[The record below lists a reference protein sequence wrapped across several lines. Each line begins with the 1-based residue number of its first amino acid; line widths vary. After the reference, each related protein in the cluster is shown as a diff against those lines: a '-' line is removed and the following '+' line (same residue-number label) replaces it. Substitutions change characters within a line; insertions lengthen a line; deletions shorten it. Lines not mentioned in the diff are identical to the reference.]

1 MLASVIL
8 IYKVAPIYGKTHMVV
23 YISICSLVG
32 SISVMAC
39 KGFGIAIKLT
49 GEGDNQ
55 FTSPAPYI
63 FGATVIICA
72 LTQINYFNKAL
83 DLFSTNLV
91 TPIYY
96 VMFTTTTIIASI
108 ILFEGIDK
116 ATPVYIMIFNVKIEV
131 ASIFIGFLI
140 ILIGVFMVN
149 SAKKEA
155 AYQATLSS
163 PNLTSTT
170 DIPLKSVISNTKSP
184 GYESTQHL
192 RFAEITEN
200 SNFTIDD
207 VNEMEG
213 VNLP

>member
-1 MLASVIL
+1 
-8 IYKVAPIYGKTHMVV
+8 
-23 YISICSLVG
+23 
-32 SISVMAC
+32 MAC

-55 FTSPAPYI
+55 FVTPAPYI
-63 FGATVIICA
+63 FCGTVIICA

-116 ATPVYIMIFNVKIEV
+116 AMPVYVMIFNFKIEI

-163 PNLTSTT
+163 PNLTSPT
-170 DIPLKSVISNTKSP
+170 DIPLKSVISATKLP
-184 GYESTQHL
+184 GYGSTQHL
-192 RFAEITEN
+192 KFAEITET
-200 SNFTIDD
+200 SHFTIDD
-207 VNEMEG
+207 ENELEKM
-213 VNLP
+213 NIP